1 MLNKLTFKQ
10 KLLSSYSIILA
21 VVLTINVIVLIS
33 ITSLYNNINWVNH
46 THTVLE
52 KAQNLLGSAVDME
65 TGMRGYLLAGKKEFL
80 EPYDGGKSKFEN
92 LANDLSQT
100 VSDNP
105 AQVSLLKEIKQNI
118 SDWETDITEPVIA
131 LRTEIG
137 NAPSMNDMAQ
147 LIKQAKGKTYFDKF
161 RGQIDL
167 FISREE
173 RLLAERSERA
183 SQSTDLGELIELKA
197 WVTHTYEAIGYA
209 RELLAAAVDM
219 ETGMRGFLLAGDE
232 VFLEPFNNGEK
243 KFYELVDFLSNKVSD
258 NPAQVQLLAESKA
271 TISDWLAT
279 VVAEQIQL
287 RRTIGDAKTM
297 DDMADLVGEAR
308 GKVYFDKFRGQIDK
322 FKKREEVLM
331 LERIEA
337 LESTQNI
344 VFYSTIIG
352 TILVMFIGLGVGITL
367 TKHIMTLLGGE
378 PQELADIASKVSKG
392 EINLAINS
400 NDRNGVL
407 KNIKQMIDALKE
419 KSQLA
424 NRIAEGELYQDTKLS
439 SEKDELGLALQKMQK
454 SLHSLVSQTQNNVD
468 ELSHGST
475 HLAKASHNLSEG
487 AQKQESNLQNIS
499 SSLNQLT
506 TQISLNAGNAD
517 KAKTLILKSQE
528 NATDGQQK
536 MQSMVAAMDEISES
550 SQKIAGFINTIDAI
564 AEQTNLLA
572 LNAAIEAARAGEQ
585 GRGFAVVAD
594 EVRNLAARSTEAAVE
609 TSKLIE
615 GAVKKTANGSEV
627 AQETSKSLEAI
638 FELILETTQLVE
650 EIANASKEQAE
661 GAELINRG
669 VIEIDEI
676 TSENSS
682 SAQKSASTSE
692 EFLTRTQE
700 LKTLLSNFK
709 LVK

>member
-1 MLNKLTFKQ
+1 
-10 KLLSSYSIILA
+10 
-21 VVLTINVIVLIS
+21 
-33 ITSLYNNINWVNH
+33 
-46 THTVLE
+46 
-52 KAQNLLGSAVDME
+52 
-65 TGMRGYLLAGKKEFL
+65 
-80 EPYDGGKSKFEN
+80 
-92 LANDLSQT
+92 
-100 VSDNP
+100 
-105 AQVSLLKEIKQNI
+105 
-118 SDWETDITEPVIA
+118 
-131 LRTEIG
+131 
-137 NAPSMNDMAQ
+137 
-147 LIKQAKGKTYFDKF
+147 
-161 RGQIDL
+161 
-167 FISREE
+167 
-173 RLLAERSERA
+173 
-183 SQSTDLGELIELKA
+183 
-197 WVTHTYEAIGYA
+197 
-209 RELLAAAVDM
+209 
-219 ETGMRGFLLAGDE
+219 
-232 VFLEPFNNGEK
+232 
-243 KFYELVDFLSNKVSD
+243 
-258 NPAQVQLLAESKA
+258 
-271 TISDWLAT
+271 
-279 VVAEQIQL
+279 
-287 RRTIGDAKTM
+287 
-297 DDMADLVGEAR
+297 
-308 GKVYFDKFRGQIDK
+308 
-322 FKKREEVLM
+322 M

-424 NRIAEGELYQDTKLS
+424 NRIAEGELYHDTKLS